1 MYDKYSTIE
10 YFSLFEPYFMWE
22 TIKQIFEVPSLR
34 KKLLFI
40 FAILVVYRLAAN
52 IPLPGVDVLALKK
65 LFEDNAFLGLLNI
78 FSGGGLSNISIVLL
92 GVAPYITASIIMQL
106 MTTLVPALERMY
118 KEEGEQGRQKF
129 NMITR
134 ILTVPLAALQS
145 FSMLALLQS
154 QNIVG
159 NMAPFTMAVIIITA
173 TAGTVFLMWLG
184 ELITEKGL
192 GNGVSIIIFAG
203 IVSSL
208 PTMFSRLLSTWDP
221 SQFFVYIMFFLVGA
235 VTIAGVILVNEGQR
249 TIPVAY
255 AKRIRGANTYGG
267 SSTHLPL
274 KVNQAGVIPIIF
286 AVSLL
291 LIPTMLA
298 NFLVTSSN
306 PTVAS
311 IATTVSVWFQN
322 QLIYGSIYFVLIVIF
337 TYFYTAVVFDPNKIA
352 ENLQKQGGY
361 IPGIRPGNTTAE
373 YLYHIMNRITLAGA
387 FFLGLIAVLPFV
399 MQGLTGIS
407 SMSLGGVSI
416 LIVVSVVLETIKQIQ
431 SQMMMRSYET
441 L

>member
-1 MYDKYSTIE
+1 
-10 YFSLFEPYFMWE
+10 MWQ
-22 TIKQIFEVPSLR
+22 TLTQVFQVPSLR
-34 KKLLFI
+34 NKILFI
-40 FAILVVYRLAAN
+40 LGLLVIYRLAAN
-52 IPLPGVDVLALKK
+52 IPLPGVDVLALKR
-65 LFEDNAFLGLLNI
+65 LFEDNAFLGLLNV

-106 MTTLVPALERMY
+106 LTTLVPSIERMY

-134 ILTVPLAALQS
+134 WLTVPLAALQS
-145 FSMLALLQS
+145 FSMLSLLRS
-154 QNIVG
+154 QNILG
-159 NMAPFTMAVIIITA
+159 DIEPFTMAVIIISA
-173 TAGTVFLMWLG
+173 TAGTIFLMWLG

-192 GNGVSIIIFAG
+192 GNGVSLIIFAG

-208 PTMFSRLLSTWDP
+208 PTMLSRFVATWDP
-221 SQFFVYIMFFLVGA
+221 SQFFVYVLFLLVGA
-235 VTIAGVILVNEGQR
+235 ITIAGVILVNEGQR
-249 TIPVAY
+249 TIPVTY
-255 AKRIRGANTYGG
+255 AKRMRGANSYGG

-286 AVSLL
+286 AVSLI

-306 PTVAS
+306 QAVAS
-311 IATTVSVWFQN
+311 KAVIVSGWLQDQF
-322 QLIYGSIYFVLIVIF
+322 IYGSIYFLLVVVF
-337 TYFYTAVVFDPNKIA
+337 TYFYTAVVFDPNKIS

-361 IPGIRPGNTTAE
+361 IPGIRPGKTTAE

-387 FFLGLIAVLPFV
+387 LFLGLIAVLPYIV
-399 MQGLTGIS
+399 QGMTGIQS
-407 SMSLGGVSI
+407 ISLGGVSI